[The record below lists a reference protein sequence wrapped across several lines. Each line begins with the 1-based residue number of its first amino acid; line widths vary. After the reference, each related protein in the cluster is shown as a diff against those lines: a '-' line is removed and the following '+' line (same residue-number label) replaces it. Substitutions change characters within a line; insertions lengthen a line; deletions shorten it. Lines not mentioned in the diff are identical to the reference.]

1 MVRVIFSLNFESDD
15 LSSFLLLI
23 DLYKTRKWMFRT
35 NLSLQTLKNLP
46 NRFLVD
52 YLVQMSTFR
61 LAYLNAAIT
70 KIFNFFICFL

>member
-1 MVRVIFSLNFESDD
+1 MVRVIFSLNFDSDD

-23 DLYKTRKWMFRT
+23 DLYKTRKWMLRT
-35 NLSLQTLKNLP
+35 NLSLHTLKNLS

-61 LAYLNAAIT
+61 LASLNAAIT